1 MPSHNHLGDPL
12 EMPSPAEATILGF
25 TKPVQQLYVL
35 KQTNRP
41 PDVQPLAVQSHGIV
55 FLGPGHE
62 YLRATLPM
70 RASELAASITA
81 VCIDV
86 CESVADMEARV
97 QRARTMQVRHSY
109 TALSGRGYACYH
121 CTLAPRRSMAAT
133 LLLGC
138 VTWSTSAISLAL
150 MKKHS
155 RIGRKELVGRYQW
168 NSSNTA
174 LRQPILMFATC
185 CGVHSPTTV
194 LATPRQSVI
203 SNRPRQL
210 QQMLVRR

>member
-1 MPSHNHLGDPL
+1 MCAAHRIPEAALARWDGGDVPSHNHLGDPL

-55 FLGPGHE
+55 FVGPGHE
-62 YLRATLPM
+62 YLRAALPM

-97 QRARTMQVRHSY
+97 QRARTMQVRRGWT
-109 TALSGRGYACYH
+109 TALVGCRGY
-121 CTLAPRRSMAAT
+121 
-133 LLLGC
+133 G
-138 VTWSTSAISLAL
+138 
-150 MKKHS
+150 
-155 RIGRKELVGRYQW
+155 
-168 NSSNTA
+168 
-174 LRQPILMFATC
+174 
-185 CGVHSPTTV
+185 SP
-194 LATPRQSVI
+194 
-203 SNRPRQL
+203 
-210 QQMLVRR
+210 

>member
-109 TALSGRGYACYH
+109 TA
-121 CTLAPRRSMAAT
+121 
-133 LLLGC
+133 
-138 VTWSTSAISLAL
+138 
-150 MKKHS
+150 
-155 RIGRKELVGRYQW
+155 
-168 NSSNTA
+168 
-174 LRQPILMFATC
+174 
-185 CGVHSPTTV
+185 
-194 LATPRQSVI
+194 
-203 SNRPRQL
+203 
-210 QQMLVRR
+210 